1 MFAYFGNS
9 RLEKHIS
16 MNFDSISTTVFRTAL
31 QLLSDKETA
40 IYFHV
45 LVGFNFEI
53 VLFIRFHLSNE
64 EKKKKRRKKGERKRE
79 TKEEKDIK
87 EE

>member
-9 RLEKHIS
+9 RLEMHIS
-16 MNFDSISTTVFRTAL
+16 MNFDSISTTVFSTAL
-31 QLLSDKETA
+31 QLLSVKATA

-45 LVGFNFEI
+45 LVGFNSEM
-53 VLFIRFHLSNE
+53 VLAVRFHLPMCNRKQRR
-64 EKKKKRRKKGERKRE
+64 EKAERKRQA
-79 TKEEKDIK
+79 KEVKDIK

>member
-9 RLEKHIS
+9 MLEMHIS
-16 MNFDSISTTVFRTAL
+16 MNFDSVSTPVFRTAL
-31 QLLSDKETA
+31 QLLSDKETT
-40 IYFHV
+40 IYFHA

-64 EKKKKRRKKGERKRE
+64 ESKKKEKRVRESGKLRKKI
-79 TKEEKDIK
+79 T
-87 EE
+87 